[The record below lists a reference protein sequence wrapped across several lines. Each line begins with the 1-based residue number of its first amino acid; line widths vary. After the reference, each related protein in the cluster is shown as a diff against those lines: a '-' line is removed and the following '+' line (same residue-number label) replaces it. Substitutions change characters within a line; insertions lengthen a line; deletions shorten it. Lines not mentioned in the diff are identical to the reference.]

1 MVKKKFAMKTK
12 RKKKKRIKNKWL
24 KKEIIFIFTNLSV
37 LE

>member
-24 KKEIIFIFTNLSV
+24 KNEIIFIFTNLSV